1 MSNLTNTNLL
11 LESQENLDN
20 IKYFLEKF
28 EFSKDLSKLSYLFQK
43 NLKIFSVK
51 SVIPESYKKT
61 RTPFNKMK
69 AFHDISNC
77 YIEGEAPIIFPK
89 NPIILSEQCPL
100 AKIKNNKLRS
110 EKKILSKFN
119 NKSFSIEII
128 NNKKELYYGPYSIE
142 EIYDFLNDIYVTMT
156 EIEKKNY
163 QITIVDLSVNI
174 RYFPQQIYLKLKE
187 EINKEIKDYSNIQ
200 EENNSNMKVNAI
212 DSDLDKSF

>member
-1 MSNLTNTNLL
+1 MS
-11 LESQENLDN
+11 
-20 IKYFLEKF
+20 
-28 EFSKDLSKLSYLFQK
+28 FS
-43 NLKIFSVK
+43 
-51 SVIPESYKKT
+51 
-61 RTPFNKMK
+61 
-69 AFHDISNC
+69 
-77 YIEGEAPIIFPK
+77 
-89 NPIILSEQCPL
+89 
-100 AKIKNNKLRS
+100 KIKNNKLRS
-110 EKKILSKFN
+110 DKKIFSKFY

-200 EENNSNMKVNAI
+200 EENNSNMNVNAI